1 MPSVTAKKAT
11 FPPNPQRRAMI
22 AKIHLAE
29 KQLGMTPDDAAAI
42 KLQHGGALSCA
53 DMNDRDLSRV
63 LDRMKQLGFHPMPA
77 KGGRGKP
84 RGADHPVAR
93 KARALWISLWNLGVV
108 RTATEDALEHFAC
121 RQLGCDKLQWADQG
135 QGYKLIEALKAMA
148 EKAGWNQDVGTSTG
162 AHAARKLAQSLAAR
176 QKAIL
181 VERGQADVQW
191 HLGELAFRLAGLEFG
206 YEHTWTLEQFH
217 QLSRALG
224 ERIREGKTG
233 TNLPTNSGKVVT
245 HAKFS

>member
-1 MPSVTAKKAT
+1 MNAVRATKAKFA
-11 FPPNPQRRAMI
+11 PNPNRRAMI

-29 KQLGMTPDDAAAI
+29 KQLGMTPDDAATI
-42 KLQHGGALSCA
+42 KLQYGRALSCA
-53 DMNDRDLSRV
+53 DMDDRALSKV
-63 LDRMKQLGFHPMPA
+63 LDRMVQLGFKPMPA
-77 KGGRGKP
+77 KGGKRKP

-121 RQLGCDKLQWADQG
+121 RQLGCEKLQWADQG

-148 EKAGWNQDVGTSTG
+148 EKAGWSQDVGTSTG
-162 AHAARKLAQSLAAR
+162 AFAARKLAQSLVAR

-191 HLGELAFRLAGLEFG
+191 HTGELAFRLAGLEFG
-206 YEHTWTLEQFH
+206 YEHTWTLEQYH

-224 ERIREGKTG
+224 ERIREGHSG
-233 TNLPTNSGKVVT
+233 TNAPVHSGKVLT